1 MFRPSILPTLP
12 AVGVAEGD
20 GEGLASI
27 PLKDGRVLSFDPLN
41 MSPGRVEAEIQES
54 GLGREERDVVRKG
67 IKEEV
72 VKALAERMNR
82 WSGMG

>member
-1 MFRPSILPTLP
+1 
-12 AVGVAEGD
+12 
-20 GEGLASI
+20 
-27 PLKDGRVLSFDPLN
+27 